1 MILLILT
8 ERIRHAIQTAIECP
22 DFDTSVKK
30 RLLPVLRGEVK
41 VPTTP
46 VVTPAHP
53 TEGTAVVADGVPL
66 ELVKEVSSFLV
77 SREVKMGIEVGL
89 SQYWLHELLAGTTV
103 YNQPQSTRMKSPELL
118 NRLETVIT
126 DKSNAGYNGYNR
138 MISNVITEEPMDM
151 HYFFN
156 VNHAD
161 VQELRAH
168 LSAIINATI
177 TIVVVFVALYAV
189 SKAFTHDVGLRVLL
203 GLLGALLVAFAEAW
217 LYMRQVQVSKP
228 TRLRRRRS
236 SRMSKRRSMSIPH
249 GQSIQ
254 MPQ

>member
-1 MILLILT
+1 
-8 ERIRHAIQTAIECP
+8 
-22 DFDTSVKK
+22 
-30 RLLPVLRGEVK
+30 
-41 VPTTP
+41 
-46 VVTPAHP
+46 
-53 TEGTAVVADGVPL
+53 
-66 ELVKEVSSFLV
+66 
-77 SREVKMGIEVGL
+77 
-89 SQYWLHELLAGTTV
+89 
-103 YNQPQSTRMKSPELL
+103 MKSPELL

-126 DKSNAGYNGYNR
+126 DKSNAGYNR
-138 MISNVITEEPMDM
+138 MISNVITEEPMDL

-189 SKAFTHDVGLRVLL
+189 SKAFTHDVSLRVLL
-203 GLLGALLVAFAEAW
+203 GLLGALFVAFAEAW
-217 LYMRQVQVSKP
+217 LYMRHVQVSKP
-228 TRLRRRRS
+228 TRQVRRRRS